1 MQNDNLKI
9 KIINSKKAPAAIGP
23 YSQALV
29 VGEFVFCSGQIC
41 IDPKTSNLVQ
51 GIENQT
57 KQILENLKNI
67 LEEVSSSLDKVIKT
81 TIFLTNINDFQ
92 KVNEIYGRYFSSHKP
107 ARSTVCVAS
116 LPKGALI
123 EIEAIALRKKF

>member
-29 VGEFVFCSGQIC
+29 VGEFVFCSGQIG

-67 LEEVSSSLDKVIKT
+67 LEEAGSSLDKVIKT

-92 KVNEIYGRYFSSHKP
+92 KVNEIYGQYFSFHKP

-123 EIEAIALRKKF
+123 EIEAIALREKF

>member
-9 KIINSKKAPAAIGP
+9 KIINSKKAPVAIGP

-29 VGEFVFCSGQIC
+29 VGEFVFCSGQIG
-41 IDPKTSNLVQ
+41 IDPKTYNLVQ

-67 LEEVSSSLDKVIKT
+67 LEEAGSSLDKVIKT
-81 TIFLTNINDFQ
+81 TIFFN
-92 KVNEIYGRYFSSHKP
+92 
-107 ARSTVCVAS
+107 
-116 LPKGALI
+116 
-123 EIEAIALRKKF
+123 

>member
-29 VGEFVFCSGQIC
+29 VGEFVFCSGQIG

-67 LEEVSSSLDKVIKT
+67 LKEAGSSLDKVIKT

-92 KVNEIYGRYFSSHKP
+92 KVNEIYGRYFSFHKP

-123 EIEAIALRKKF
+123 EIEAIALREKF

>member
-1 MQNDNLKI
+1 VQNDNLKI

-29 VGEFVFCSGQIC
+29 VGEFVFCSGQIG

-67 LEEVSSSLDKVIKT
+67 LEEAGSSLDKVIKT

-92 KVNEIYGRYFSSHKP
+92 KVNEIYGQYFSFHKP

-123 EIEAIALRKKF
+123 EIEAIALREKF

>member
-1 MQNDNLKI
+1 MQNNNFKI

-23 YSQALV
+23 YSQALIV
-29 VGEFVFCSGQIC
+29 DKLIFCSGQIG

-67 LEEVSSSLDKVIKT
+67 LEEAGSSLDKVIKT

-92 KVNEIYGRYFSSHKP
+92 KVNEIYGQYFSSHKP

-123 EIEAIALRKKF
+123 EIEAIALREKF

>member
-1 MQNDNLKI
+1 MQNKKI
-9 KIINSKKAPAAIGP
+9 KIIETQKAPKAIGP

-29 VGEFVFCSGQIC
+29 LEDFVFCSGQIG

-67 LEEVSSSLDKVIKT
+67 LEEAGSSLDNVIKT

-92 KVNEIYGRYFSSHKP
+92 KVNEIYGQYFSSHKP

-123 EIEAIALRKKF
+123 EIEVIGYKNT